1 MSETKILGELLD
13 EFLAETADNFSALD
27 NDLLALERT
36 PGDAAILQRVFRVV
50 HTIKGTSGFIGL
62 LRLGRLTHA
71 LENVLSELRDGK
83 RAADP
88 DTVSLVL
95 RSIDRVR
102 VIVNGLSESRSEPAG
117 EDADL
122 VAELKA
128 WVDGAGGAVQA
139 GPAAVGT
146 SPAPAPDAP
155 IRTEVTDPPARSA
168 PDAAAASGTPAEQP
182 IAKDAAGPQSIRVN
196 LATLE
201 SLINLAGELV
211 LTRNQ
216 LLQVHRQR
224 SETDYAA
231 PIQQLDY
238 VTTLL
243 QDIAMRT
250 RMQPIGNAFA
260 ALPRVIRDLARDL
273 GKKVDVSMSGGDTE
287 LDRQVLELIRDPL
300 VHMVRNAVDH
310 GIEMPQDRLHAGKP
324 ETGRITLAARQEGG
338 QIVIEIA
345 DDGKGIDAEK
355 VRRKALTT
363 GAATAAEIDAMDSAR
378 VLQLIFRAGLSTAER
393 VTSVSGRGVGM
404 DVVKTNVEKIGGT
417 VEIQSRPQKGSVFRV
432 RIPLTLAIVS
442 SLIVACGSHRFAVA
456 RSNIV
461 ELVKPMRDRDPR
473 LETINGVG
481 VLRLRDRLLP
491 VVELR
496 QVLAIGERDAGDDG
510 IVLVIRAGGE
520 SCGLLV
526 DAVVDTE
533 EIVVKPVSGVLRS
546 LPHYAG
552 STILGDGS
560 AVLIIDAV
568 SIVGQAGK
576 VRENVNDEVALIK
589 RGAETADQWVLTE
602 TGAGR
607 RKMVPLRLIERL
619 EMIEGSRIEIA
630 DGRPVVQYRGTLVP
644 VHPIDANGEVK
655 PGQRLALLVVEHD
668 GRKLG
673 IAVERIMDIVAHD
686 GSLQLTSQNQGLLG
700 STVVDGK
707 AADVVDVAHFFKRP
721 NEASRA
727 APAGGGAGRILMV
740 DDSRTLRSLVVPI
753 LTAAGYHVTTA
764 ADGGEALS
772 RLEGGLACDI
782 VLTDIEMPH
791 VDGYR
796 LATILRA
803 DPRYA
808 SLPIVALSSRASPED
823 LERGRQA
830 GFDRHVAKL
839 DRGTLLAAVDEAM
852 KMAASGSAA
861 AVEPDPPGNVR
872 RPVAVGER

>member
-1 MSETKILGELLD
+1 M
-13 EFLAETADNFSALD
+13 
-27 NDLLALERT
+27 
-36 PGDAAILQRVFRVV
+36 
-50 HTIKGTSGFIGL
+50 
-62 LRLGRLTHA
+62 
-71 LENVLSELRDGK
+71 LSDLRDGR

-88 DTVSLVL
+88 DTVSLIL

-102 VIVNGLSESRSEPAG
+102 VIVDGLCSARAEPAG
-117 EDADL
+117 DDADL

-128 WVDGAGGAVQA
+128 WVEGATPARTTQSAPAGAVAQPEPA
-139 GPAAVGT
+139 PPAAPVVAPPASEVLPPPAEAPPAPAAVVDEDRGGKG
-146 SPAPAPDAP
+146 
-155 IRTEVTDPPARSA
+155 R
-168 PDAAAASGTPAEQP
+168 
-182 IAKDAAGPQSIRVN
+182 AGPQSIRVN
-196 LATLE
+196 LGTLE

-231 PIQQLDY
+231 PVQQLDY

-310 GIEMPQDRLHAGKP
+310 GIEMPQERLRAGKP

-355 VRRKALTT
+355 VRRKAVAT
-363 GAATAAEIDAMDSAR
+363 GVATAAEVEAMDSAR
-378 VLQLIFRAGLSTAER
+378 LLQLIFRAGLSTAET

-417 VEIQSRPQKGSVFRV
+417 VEIRSRPQKGSVFRV

-496 QVLAIGERDAGDDG
+496 QVLAIGEREAADKG
-510 IVLVIRAGGE
+510 IVLVIRAGCE

-576 VRENVNDEVALIK
+576 VRENVNDEAAATK
-589 RGAETADQWVLTE
+589 HATETADQWVLAE
-602 TGAGR
+602 TDAGR
-607 RKMVPLRLIERL
+607 RKMVPLRLVERL
-619 EMIEGSRIEIA
+619 EIIEGSRIEVA
-630 DGRPVVQYRGTLVP
+630 DGRPVVQYRGTLMP
-644 VHPIDANGEVK
+644 VHPIDASGEVK
-655 PGQRLALLVVEHD
+655 PGERLAMLVVEHE

-673 IAVERIMDIVAHD
+673 IAVKRIMDIVSHD

-721 NEASRA
+721 DEASRV
-727 APAGGGAGRILMV
+727 PAGRNAGRILMV

-753 LTAAGYHVTTA
+753 LTAAGYSVTTA
-764 ADGGEALS
+764 SDGGEALS
-772 RLEGGLACDI
+772 RLEAGLACDI

-803 DPRYA
+803 DQRY
-808 SLPIVALSSRASPED
+808 SHLPIVALSSRVSPED
-823 LERGRQA
+823 IERGRHA

-839 DRGTLLAAVDEAM
+839 DRGSLLAVVDEAM
-852 KMAASGSAA
+852 KLALAGAA
-861 AVEPDPPGNVR
+861 AAEPAPPGNLVRPAAVSARGR
-872 RPVAVGER
+872 RPA